1 MEFKRYTRATCP
13 YNELIFVHEGSKFA
27 FLFDEDYKLCNGS
40 VVAITEYRGVED
52 IEGIIFID
60 DTFMNLPEDVQ
71 RLLVYHELGHWVHGE
86 IKGASDEW
94 VPLDGSISFEI
105 SKDMDELSADRY
117 AFEHN
122 KSREAVAGFIGI
134 LEELR
139 NLVIN
144 NSDRGTIE
152 QYNAA
157 INELDG
163 RIRQA
168 HLHLEWVA

>member
-1 MEFKRYTRATCP
+1 M
-13 YNELIFVHEGSKFA
+13 
-27 FLFDEDYKLCNGS
+27 
-40 VVAITEYRGVED
+40 
-52 IEGIIFID
+52 
-60 DTFMNLPEDVQ
+60 
-71 RLLVYHELGHWVHGE
+71 LVRS
-86 IKGASDEW
+86 KGASDEW

-122 KSREAVAGFIGI
+122 KSREAMTGFIGI

-144 NSDRGTIE
+144 NSDKGTVE